1 MKNIDI
7 HGMTNMELIRGGI
20 AEWYWAT
27 DYIHGDLYEAEE
39 LFRQGHLV
47 RSNRLYLIHYPDG
60 MIYEPV
66 HSADGQYLGT
76 PVYDGSS
83 VVLLVVSFTES
94 VIRIMRFLHQQVE
107 VQEVARL
114 PLSAVKDCYNLMLH
128 TSPLS
133 LTRQPNDG
141 TFEII
146 WPEHVRFAINDREA
160 LNFRDGDKLYFNVW
174 YEDPDYREETVVR
187 SLHDGTILER
197 FPGDIRIM
205 PNGVDELYEEGVRL
219 MTLTWN
225 YENCIGSPNSAN
237 RKVMRKGLKPF
248 GIETVRRMNELG
260 MIVDVS
266 HLSDGG
272 FYDCVKYS
280 EFPIVASHSN
290 ARSLCLHPRNLT
302 DEMLRL
308 LGNKG
313 GVAGVNFYSAF
324 LRKEGRAEISDIV
337 KHILYMID
345 KAGEDAVALGTDFD
359 GFSKEALPGEIRDV
373 EDMWKLWERLERAG
387 LTGRQ
392 IEKFASGN
400 ILRVMNDV
408 LRKK

>member
-1 MKNIDI
+1 MRWIDMHCDTVSEIYKNRKGTLMKNTLCVD
-7 HGMTNMELIRGGI
+7 MERLERAGAQMQFFACFVNLKDYRTDLRYADEKKTKNPGI
-20 AEWYWAT
+20 
-27 DYIHGDLYEAEE
+27 YI
-39 LFRQGHLV
+39 Q
-47 RSNRLYLIHYPDG
+47 N
-60 MIYEPV
+60 
-66 HSADGQYLGT
+66 ADGTGEDKESEQTFRCTLLDYHRKIKQQNTCFLNPVLTVEEGGVLG
-76 PVYDGSS
+76 GK
-83 VVLLVVSFTES
+83 TE
-94 VIRIMRFLHQQVE
+94 RI
-107 VQEVARL
+107 
-114 PLSAVKDCYNLMLH
+114 
-128 TSPLS
+128 
-133 LTRQPNDG
+133 
-141 TFEII
+141 
-146 WPEHVRFAINDREA
+146 
-160 LNFRDGDKLYFNVW
+160 
-174 YEDPDYREETVVR
+174 
-187 SLHDGTILER
+187 
-197 FPGDIRIM
+197 
-205 PNGVDELYEEGVRL
+205 DELYEEGVRL

>member
-1 MKNIDI
+1 MKIIDMHCDTI
-7 HGMTNMELIRGGI
+7 LGLLEKEQKYQDVSLYANDLCVDIQKLK
-20 AEWYWAT
+20 A
-27 DYIHGDLYEAEE
+27 GD
-39 LFRQGHLV
+39 
-47 RSNRLYLIHYPDG
+47 YLIQNFALFTDQKTLEIPEHQTMKLMDMYYRMLEENQEYIAPVLRYDDIERNAKDG
-60 MIYEPV
+60 K
-66 HSADGQYLGT
+66 
-76 PVYDGSS
+76 
-83 VVLLVVSFTES
+83 
-94 VIRIMRFLHQQVE
+94 
-107 VQEVARL
+107 
-114 PLSAVKDCYNLMLH
+114 LSAML
-128 TSPLS
+128 TLE
-133 LTRQPNDG
+133 DG
-141 TFEII
+141 GVVFDDLAML
-146 WPEHVRFAINDREA
+146 RN
-160 LNFRDGDKLYFNVW
+160 Y
-174 YEDPDYREETVVR
+174 YR
-187 SLHDGTILER
+187 L
-197 FPGDIRIM
+197 
-205 PNGVDELYEEGVRL
+205 GVR
-219 MTLTWN
+219 MIALTWN

>member
-1 MKNIDI
+1 
-7 HGMTNMELIRGGI
+7 
-20 AEWYWAT
+20 
-27 DYIHGDLYEAEE
+27 
-39 LFRQGHLV
+39 
-47 RSNRLYLIHYPDG
+47 
-60 MIYEPV
+60 
-66 HSADGQYLGT
+66 
-76 PVYDGSS
+76 
-83 VVLLVVSFTES
+83 
-94 VIRIMRFLHQQVE
+94 
-107 VQEVARL
+107 
-114 PLSAVKDCYNLMLH
+114 
-128 TSPLS
+128 
-133 LTRQPNDG
+133 
-141 TFEII
+141 
-146 WPEHVRFAINDREA
+146 
-160 LNFRDGDKLYFNVW
+160 
-174 YEDPDYREETVVR
+174 
-187 SLHDGTILER
+187 
-197 FPGDIRIM
+197 
-205 PNGVDELYEEGVRL
+205 

-313 GVAGVNFYSAF
+313 GVAGGNFYSAF

>member
-1 MKNIDI
+1 MKI
-7 HGMTNMELIRGGI
+7 
-20 AEWYWAT
+20 
-27 DYIHGDLYEAEE
+27 
-39 LFRQGHLV
+39 V
-47 RSNRLYLIHYPDG
+47 
-60 MIYEPV
+60 
-66 HSADGQYLGT
+66 
-76 PVYDGSS
+76 
-83 VVLLVVSFTES
+83 
-94 VIRIMRFLHQQVE
+94 
-107 VQEVARL
+107 
-114 PLSAVKDCYNLMLH
+114 SAV
-128 TSPLS
+128 
-133 LTRQPNDG
+133 Q
-141 TFEII
+141 
-146 WPEHVRFAINDREA
+146 
-160 LNFRDGDKLYFNVW
+160 
-174 YEDPDYREETVVR
+174 TV
-187 SLHDGTILER
+187 H
-197 FPGDIRIM
+197 
-205 PNGVDELYEEGVRL
+205 
-219 MTLTWN
+219 
-225 YENCIGSPNSAN
+225 N

-302 DEMLRL
+302 DEMLLPSWKQRRSGRSEFL
-308 LGNKG
+308 FCIFKKRRKSGN
-313 GVAGVNFYSAF
+313 
-324 LRKEGRAEISDIV
+324 SDIV

-392 IEKFASGN
+392 LKNLHPETF
-400 ILRVMNDV
+400 LRVMNDV